1 MQYKILK
8 VGDEELKLR
17 LRVRDCVDLEMKLGE
32 SPLNTLM
39 RLEGGKAPSLG
50 FIITTLHHSLQ
61 ALEHGYNLE
70 KTYDLYDKYIDKG
83 GDMMEMFEILTD
95 VFEVSGFFKKEKI
108 EKEAQAQEMKNSQ
121 MDKIIV

>member
-8 VGDEELKLR
+8 VGNEELKLR
-17 LRVRDCVDLEMKLGE
+17 LRARDCVDLESKLGE
-32 SPLNTLM
+32 SPLNVLM
-39 RLEGGKAPSLG
+39 RLEGGKIPSLG
-50 FIITTLHHSLQ
+50 FIITILQHSLQ

-70 KTYDLYDKYIDKG
+70 KTYDLYDKYIENG

-108 EKEAQAQEMKNSQ
+108 EKEAQAQEIENTQ
-121 MDKIIV
+121 ENQIIV